1 LRKGRVNMR
10 EASYDRGPRHL
21 HTDCFHVLTMS
32 SRTEPTT
39 DHSLSLQASPLAMR
53 KRMPWVASVL
63 ALCMALPMNTLQ
75 AQGSFSR
82 LPNLGDGAEVP
93 LGVERRLG
101 ESIAREI
108 YRDPDYIDDAVLADY
123 VQSLWQVL
131 LAAARQRGELT
142 PELDQQ
148 FAWDVSLIRDR
159 SINAFALPGGYLG
172 VHLGLIS
179 AVGSADEL
187 ASVLAHELSHVT
199 QRHIARMMS
208 QQGRQA
214 PVVMGAMI
222 LGMLAASRTS
232 NPSNLSAANAV
243 FVGGQAVAIQSQLN
257 FSRDM
262 EREADRVGYGVLTD
276 AGYDPQGFVS
286 MFEKLQQAARLNDNG
301 AFPYLRSHPMTT
313 ERIADAQARQ
323 QLLPAKKPMPLNALH
338 AMMAARALVLTQPGV
353 DVLRGLSAQAD
364 APSARQAPTARWAG
378 VLYGAAMGEMKQ
390 RNFAAAQQRI
400 QQLQGLT
407 LDAAATRVVRLLQ
420 AELWLN
426 TAAADKAVALLAP
439 QRTAA
444 LQNKDR
450 ATMLALARS
459 RVATQHK
466 EQALLAAQDMVQWL
480 SLQPRDASAWL
491 VLSAA
496 YERQGDGLRA
506 IRAQAEA
513 RAMELDYP
521 AAIDRFKAA
530 QDLGRQLARE
540 NQLDRSGQ
548 IEAAIIDARLR
559 ELEALRREQALQR

>member
-1 LRKGRVNMR
+1 MLRFK
-10 EASYDRGPRHL
+10 
-21 HTDCFHVLTMS
+21 TTHVLAWV
-32 SRTEPTT
+32 
-39 DHSLSLQASPLAMR
+39 LSLG
-53 KRMPWVASVL
+53 
-63 ALCMALPMNTLQ
+63 MALPMNALQ
-75 AQGSFSR
+75 AQTSFSR

-131 LAAARQRGELT
+131 LASARQRGELT

-179 AVGSADEL
+179 AVSSPDEL

-214 PVVMGAMI
+214 PMVMGAMI
-222 LGMLAASRTS
+222 LGMLAASRTANAS
-232 NPSNLSAANAV
+232 SMSAANAV
-243 FVGGQAVAIQSQLN
+243 MVGGQAAAIQSQLN

-262 EREADRVGYGVLTD
+262 EREADRVGYGVMTD

-323 QLLPAKKPMPLNALH
+323 QLLPAKKQVPMNVLH
-338 AMMAARALVLTQPGV
+338 AMMAARAQVLANPGV

-364 APSARQAPTARWAG
+364 TASMRQAPLARQAG
-378 VLYGAAMGEMKQ
+378 ILYGAVMSDLRQ
-390 RNFAAAQQRI
+390 RDFTKSQQRLL
-400 QQLQGLT
+400 QLQALK
-407 LDAAATRVVRLLQ
+407 LEPSAQRVVRLLQ
-420 AELWLN
+420 AELHLQAGSASLAVDVLTPYKA
-426 TAAADKAVALLAP
+426 TAVS
-439 QRTAA
+439 
-444 LQNKDR
+444 NKDR
-450 ATMLALARS
+450 AMLLTLARS
-459 RVATQHK
+459 RVATQK
-466 EQALLAAQDMVQWL
+466 QEQAQAAAQEMAQWL
-480 SLQPRDASAWL
+480 TQQPRDASAWL

-496 YERQGDGLRA
+496 YELDGQVLRA

-513 RAMELDYP
+513 RAMELDY
-521 AAIDRFKAA
+521 AAAVDRFKAA
-530 QDLGRQLARE
+530 QDLARQMARD
-540 NQLDRSGQ
+540 NRLDRAGQ
-548 IEAAIIDARLR
+548 IDAAIVDARLR
-559 ELEALRREQALQR
+559 ELEAVRREQALQR

>member
-1 LRKGRVNMR
+1 MPFQAPLLPHPKPQHKAWQAALKRFVRSKI
-10 EASYDRGPRHL
+10 P
-21 HTDCFHVLTMS
+21 TCLTACAVGAC
-32 SRTEPTT
+32 
-39 DHSLSLQASPLAMR
+39 L
-53 KRMPWVASVL
+53 
-63 ALCMALPMNTLQ
+63 ALPMNALQ
-75 AQGSFSR
+75 AQNSFSR

-108 YRDPDYIDDAVLADY
+108 YRDPDYIDDVVLADY

-131 LAAARQRGELT
+131 LASARQRGELT

-179 AVGSADEL
+179 AVSSPDEL

-214 PVVMGAMI
+214 PMVMGAMI
-222 LGMLAASRTS
+222 LGMLAASRTANANS
-232 NPSNLSAANAV
+232 ISAANAV
-243 FVGGQAVAIQSQLN
+243 MVGGQAVAMQSQLN

-262 EREADRVGYGVLTD
+262 EREADRVGYGVMTD
-276 AGYDPQGFVS
+276 AGYEPQGFVS

-323 QLLPAKKPMPLNALH
+323 QLLPAKKQLPPNAMH
-338 AMMAARALVLTQPGV
+338 AMMAARALVLTNPGV

-364 APSARQAPTARWAG
+364 ASGMRQATPERLAG
-378 VLYGAAMGEMKQ
+378 VLYGAVMAEMRQ
-390 RNFAAAQQRI
+390 RDFTKAQQRVL
-400 QQLQGLT
+400 QLQSLK
-407 LDAAATRVVRLLQ
+407 LDAPAQRVVRLLQ
-420 AELWLN
+420 AELHLN
-426 TAAADKAVALLAP
+426 AGAASLAVDVLSPHKTNA
-439 QRTAA
+439 TST
-444 LQNKDR
+444 KDR
-450 ATMLALARS
+450 ATLLSLARS
-459 RVATQHK
+459 RVATEK
-466 EQALLAAQDMVQWL
+466 PEQAKLAAQEMSQWL
-480 SLQPRDASAWL
+480 TQQPRDASAWL

-496 YERQGDGLRA
+496 YEREGDGLRA

-513 RAMELDYP
+513 RAMSLDYP

-530 QDLGRQLARE
+530 QDLARQLARE
-540 NQLDRSGQ
+540 NKLDRAGQ
-548 IEAAIIDARLR
+548 IEAAIVDARLR
-559 ELEALRREQALQR
+559 ELDALRREQTLQR

>member
-1 LRKGRVNMR
+1 MPIKTPSWQHPKSQRN
-10 EASYDRGPRHL
+10 A
-21 HTDCFHVLTMS
+21 
-32 SRTEPTT
+32 
-39 DHSLSLQASPLAMR
+39 LQATI
-53 KRMPWVASVL
+53 KRLLRASMPTRMT
-63 ALCMALPMNTLQ
+63 ALLLSACLALPMNALQ
-75 AQGSFSR
+75 AQTSFSR

-131 LAAARQRGELT
+131 LASARQRGELT

-179 AVGSADEL
+179 AVNSPDEL

-214 PVVMGAMI
+214 PMVMGAMI
-222 LGMLAASRTS
+222 LGMLAASRTANAS
-232 NPSNLSAANAV
+232 SMSAANAV
-243 FVGGQAVAIQSQLN
+243 MVGGQAAAMQSQLN

-262 EREADRVGYGVLTD
+262 EREADRVGYGVMTD
-276 AGYDPQGFVS
+276 AGYEPQGFVS

-323 QLLPAKKPMPLNALH
+323 QLLPAKKQLPPNALH
-338 AMMAARALVLTQPGV
+338 AMMAARALVLTNPGV

-364 APSARQAPTARWAG
+364 ASGVGQTLPERFAG
-378 VLYGAAMGEMKQ
+378 VLYGAVMADMKQ
-390 RNFAAAQQRI
+390 RNFNKAQQRVL
-400 QQLQGLT
+400 QLQSLK
-407 LDAAATRVVRLLQ
+407 LDAPAQRVVRLLQ
-420 AELWLN
+420 AELHLN
-426 TAAADKAVALLAP
+426 AGAASLAVDVLSPYKTNAI
-439 QRTAA
+439 TT
-444 LQNKDR
+444 KDR
-450 ATMLALARS
+450 ATLLSLARS
-459 RVATQHK
+459 RVATEK
-466 EQALLAAQDMVQWL
+466 PEQAKLAAQEMSQWL
-480 SLQPRDASAWL
+480 TLQPRDASAWL
-491 VLSAA
+491 VMSAA
-496 YERQGDGLRA
+496 YEREGDGLRA

-521 AAIDRFKAA
+521 AAVDRFKAA
-530 QDLGRQLARE
+530 QDLARQLARE
-540 NQLDRSGQ
+540 NKLDRAGH
-548 IEAAIIDARLR
+548 IEAAIVDARLR
-559 ELEALRREQALQR
+559 ELDALRREQALQR